1 MVTKRRRRFINRD
14 AFVCLVLYELVII
27 LTALPISVN
36 LQFCLKL
43 SVNFVDLSFLS
54 RISFCFFTLFLK
66 YNLCFGIILC
76 YFTIRV
82 CNTLFVFFVP
92 DIFFQCR
99 KRYRFSR
106 THHQKI
112 IPERSCLYRVHFS
125 KLFQQTKRLFLNS
138 F

>member
-1 MVTKRRRRFINRD
+1 MNRD

-27 LTALPISVN
+27 LTVLLISVN

-54 RISFCFFTLFLK
+54 RISCYDFTLFLK
-66 YNLCFGIILC
+66 FNHCPSIILY

-82 CNTLFVFFVP
+82 CNTLFFFFFP
-92 DIFFQCR
+92 DKFFQCW
-99 KRYRFSR
+99 KSYRFPS

-112 IPERSCLYRVHFS
+112 IPERSCLYRIHFS
-125 KLFQQTKRLFLNS
+125 KLFQQTKRLFLN
-138 F
+138 FF